1 MSGSNLSFLL
11 RKCVFTSALFP
22 LFSIILC
29 FKQIK
34 SNENIK
40 NLCAIENLYK
50 AFITFIRKF
59 LAINIHSSMPKYM
72 KELSD
77 GAKK

>member
-1 MSGSNLSFLL
+1 M
-11 RKCVFTSALFP
+11 
-22 LFSIILC
+22 
-29 FKQIK
+29 
-34 SNENIK
+34 
-40 NLCAIENLYK
+40 ENLYK

-77 GAKK
+77 GAKKIARKLQMQKKITKFKITPIVLTF